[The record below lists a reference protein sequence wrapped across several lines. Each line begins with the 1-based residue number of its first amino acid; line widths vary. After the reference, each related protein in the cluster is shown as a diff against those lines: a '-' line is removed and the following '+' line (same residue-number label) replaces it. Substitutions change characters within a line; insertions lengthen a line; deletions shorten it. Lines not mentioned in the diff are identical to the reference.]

1 MDRETPGWSSA
12 PARSACNRSDLDKRR
27 DPHRTLDSEPP
38 TRMSDHTTGGTDESR
53 RKIATHPS
61 PRVHLLVDSMI
72 SASVAPLGRFSM
84 AMTSA
89 FLLRPWAAASVACLL
104 RPFVFR

>member
-12 PARSACNRSDLDKRR
+12 PARSACDRSDLGKRR

-53 RKIATHPS
+53 RRIAAHPS
-61 PRVHLLVDSMI
+61 PRVHLLVDSMK
-72 SASVAPLGRFSM
+72 ATAWQAHSVRGFLWYSPEMGRTV
-84 AMTSA
+84 TSTKGEHGE
-89 FLLRPWAAASVACLL
+89 RS
-104 RPFVFR
+104 